1 MSEKSTST
9 TCYNTE
15 GMNNSKLSDFLKEQE
30 QLISELKDKYPKLY
44 KWFVDRR
51 IDLTDL
57 NKHWAGISAAITIAT
72 ATVQPASA
80 PTMPEPAKTEIR
92 VIQKSELK
100 GLNDDERAR
109 LVWERYGPLIH
120 KSARTYDLD
129 PNLIFATIMIESGGD
144 TNAIRNEPRINDA
157 SYGLGQILYGTAR
170 GIGFRGQ
177 PSELFDPETNID
189 LIGKYHRRNLDH
201 YKNLTPQELTTAYNT
216 GSPYKKALP
225 GHINKFNKWYNRA
238 ANIEPD
244 LS

>member
-1 MSEKSTST
+1 MDSSGSPL
-9 TCYNTE
+9 
-15 GMNNSKLSDFLKEQE
+15 NNFLKEQDR
-30 QLISELKDKYPKLY
+30 LIDELKSKYPKLY

-57 NKHWAGISAAITIAT
+57 NKHWAGISAALTIVA
-72 ATVQPASA
+72 ASVQPTPSIT
-80 PTMPEPAKTEIR
+80 PPPPVKTEIR
-92 VIQKSELK
+92 LIQKSEFK
-100 GLNDDERAR
+100 GLSEDERAI

-120 KSARTYDLD
+120 KTARTYDLD

-144 TNAIRNEPRINDA
+144 TNAIRHEPRINDA

-170 GIGFRGQ
+170 GIGFKGQ
-177 PSELFDPETNID
+177 PSDLFDPAINID

-201 YKNLTPQELTTAYNT
+201 YKELTPQELTTAYNT

-225 GHINKFNKWYNRA
+225 GHINKFNKWYNRV
-238 ANIEPD
+238 ANIKPD